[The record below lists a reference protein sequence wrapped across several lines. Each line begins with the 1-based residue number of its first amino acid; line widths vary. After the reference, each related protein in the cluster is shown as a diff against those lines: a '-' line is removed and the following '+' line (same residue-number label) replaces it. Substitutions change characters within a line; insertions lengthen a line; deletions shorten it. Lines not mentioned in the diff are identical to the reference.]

1 MFEYDKNIPEPDRGD
16 LLISEPFLNDPNFER
31 TVILICEH
39 NEQGTFGLVLNKKT
53 DLLLEDVLTE
63 EIAYDG
69 ILNLGGPVE
78 QNTLHF
84 VHRKPDDLN
93 DAVQLGNGLGWSGDF
108 EQIKFM
114 LNEGLIE
121 EDEIQFYLGY
131 SGWAEGQLRDEL
143 DAQSWFVKKG
153 ATQEEIFEMSAE
165 ELWTSVLK
173 TMGGKYKVFSN
184 YPVDPRLN

>member
-31 TVILICEH
+31 TVILICEN
-39 NEQGTFGLVLNKKT
+39 NEEGTFGLVLNKKT
-53 DLLLEDVLTE
+53 KLTLSDVLTD
-63 EIAYDG
+63 EIHYQEA
-69 ILNLGGPVE
+69 INLGGPVE

-84 VHRKPDDLN
+84 VHTKPEELEG
-93 DAVQLGNGLGWSGDF
+93 AVALGNGLAWSGNF
-108 EQIKFM
+108 EQVKFM
-114 LNEGLIE
+114 LNEGSLKAA
-121 EDEIQFYLGY
+121 DIQFYLGY
-131 SGWAEGQLRDEL
+131 SGWSEGQLREEL

-153 ATQEEIFEMSAE
+153 ATQDEVFKMSVE
-165 ELWTSVLK
+165 ELWTNVLK

>member
-39 NEQGTFGLVLNKKT
+39 NERGTFGLVLNKVT
-53 DLLLEDVLTE
+53 DLTLKDVLAE
-63 EIAYDG
+63 EVAFSG
-69 ILNLGGPVE
+69 LLNLGGPVE

-84 VHRKPDDLN
+84 VHK
-93 DAVQLGNGLGWSGDF
+93 LGEKIDGSIELGDGLYWSGDF
-108 EQIKFM
+108 EQIKSM
-114 LNEGLIE
+114 LNEGLLQE
-121 EDEIQFYLGY
+121 TDIQFYLGY
-131 SGWAEGQLRDEL
+131 SGWEEGQLRQEL
-143 DAQSWFVKKG
+143 DAQSWFVKRRTTSK
-153 ATQEEIFEMSAE
+153 EIFDMDADEFWKSI
-165 ELWTSVLK
+165 LK

>member
-1 MFEYDKNIPEPDRGD
+1 MFEYDKNIPEPSRGD

-53 DLLLEDVLTE
+53 DLLIEDVLTE
-63 EIAYDG
+63 EVKFDG

-84 VHRKPDDLN
+84 VHRKQNLEGAID
-93 DAVQLGNGLGWSGDF
+93 LGNGLGWSGDF
-108 EQIKFM
+108 EEVKEK
-114 LNEGLIE
+114 LNLGVINE
-121 EDEIQFYLGY
+121 EDIQFYLGY
-131 SGWAEGQLRDEL
+131 SGWAEGQLREEL

-153 ATQEEIFEMSAE
+153 ATPDEIFEMSPD